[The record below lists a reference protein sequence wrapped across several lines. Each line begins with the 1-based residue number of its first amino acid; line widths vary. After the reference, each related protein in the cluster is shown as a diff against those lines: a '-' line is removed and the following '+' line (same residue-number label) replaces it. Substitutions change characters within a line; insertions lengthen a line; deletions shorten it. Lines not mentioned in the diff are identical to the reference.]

1 MLICIVVF
9 TVPVAASAA
18 GFVITEP
25 GTLVGVGIAFVT
37 VGLQTRQLFHSAKKK
52 S

>member
-1 MLICIVVF
+1 MLTCIAVF
-9 TVPVAASAA
+9 TVPAAASAA

-25 GTLVGVGIAFVT
+25 GTLIGVGIAFVT
-37 VGLQTRQLFHSAKKK
+37 VGLRTRQLLHNGKKK